1 MSDPPQ
7 PFGPFGGFDLSQ
19 MLRFLQ
25 SDGPVHWEVARQVA
39 RWVAL
44 EGQSEPPVAAEDRAR
59 MGEVASAAEQRVLA
73 ETGEPRPSRPPGGP
87 GVSPGAVALL
97 GRAEWAD
104 QALETLRPVLEK
116 LAVSLQGELP
126 EPGEEGDMP
135 NPFAGLFGMGPGGPG
150 TGGPGTGGPGAGGEG
165 GTGGQGPMGA
175 NPLAGMFGALGPLL
189 LGVQCG
195 FVVGQLAQSLLSE
208 HDLLLPIADPPRP
221 ALVVPNLDAF
231 HESWSIPAD
240 DLCFYLAIG
249 EAVRSRI
256 VSRPWIRER
265 LVGLATD
272 YVSSF
277 RIDPSALEAQLGS
290 IDISDPSSFENPM
303 LDPDALLGA
312 MQSPEQLAV
321 LERFQL
327 TTAVLESYADSVAER
342 IGEPMIKTLSTIREA
357 MRRHRVERSEA
368 DRFIQRL
375 LGLDP
380 SRRLHDQAAAF
391 CRGVVERAGAD
402 ALGRLLESESMLP
415 TPAELEAP
423 GLWLAR
429 IELFGEG
436 AQ

>member
-7 PFGPFGGFDLSQ
+7 PFGPFGGFDISQ

-59 MGEVASAAEQRVLA
+59 MGEVASAAEQRVMA
-73 ETGEPRPSRPPGGP
+73 ETGEPLPSRP
-87 GVSPGAVALL
+87 VVLL

-126 EPGEEGDMP
+126 EPGEEGDIP

-150 TGGPGTGGPGAGGEG
+150 SGGEG
-165 GTGGQGPMGA
+165 GAGGQGPMV

-231 HESWSIPAD
+231 HESWSIPVD

-265 LVGLATD
+265 LVRLATD

-277 RIDPSALEAQLGS
+277 KIDPSALEAQLGS

-342 IGEPMIKTLSTIREA
+342 IGEPMITTLSTIREA

-391 CRGVVERAGAD
+391 CRGVAERAGAD
-402 ALGRLLESESMLP
+402 ALDRLLESESMLP
-415 TPAELEAP
+415 TPNELEAP

-436 AQ
+436 AE

>member
-7 PFGPFGGFDLSQ
+7 PFGPFGGFDISQ

-44 EGQSEPPVAAEDRAR
+44 EGQTEPSVAAEDRAR

-73 ETGEPRPSRPPGGP
+73 ETGEP
-87 GVSPGAVALL
+87 SPGRPVSLL

-126 EPGEEGDMP
+126 EPGQEGDMP

-150 TGGPGTGGPGAGGEG
+150 SGGESG
-165 GTGGQGPMGA
+165 AGGQGPMG

-231 HESWSIPAD
+231 HESWSIPVD

-265 LVGLATD
+265 LVRLATD

-277 RIDPSALEAQLGS
+277 KIDPSALEAQLGS

-312 MQSPEQLAV
+312 MQSPEQMAV

-342 IGEPMIKTLSTIREA
+342 IGEPMIKTLPTIREA
-357 MRRHRVERSEA
+357 MRRHRIERSEA

-391 CRGVVERAGAD
+391 CRGVAERAGAD
-402 ALGRLLESESMLP
+402 ALDRLLESESMLP
-415 TPAELEAP
+415 TPNELEAP

-436 AQ
+436 AE

>member
-7 PFGPFGGFDLSQ
+7 PLGPFGGFDLTQ

-25 SDGPVHWEVARQVA
+25 SDGPVHWEIARQVA

-44 EGQSEPPVAAEDRAR
+44 EGQSEPSVPSADRAR
-59 MGEVASAAEQRVLA
+59 LAEVVPAAEQRVLA
-73 ETGEPRPSRPPGGP
+73 ETGEPPPSRPPGP
-87 GVSPGAVALL
+87 GVASGATVALL

-116 LAVSLQGELP
+116 LAVSLQGDLSGLA
-126 EPGEEGDMP
+126 GEGEQGDRP
-135 NPFAGLFGMGPGGPG
+135 NPMADNPLAGLFGMGSGAEGGPG
-150 TGGPGTGGPGAGGEG
+150 
-165 GTGGQGPMGA
+165 QMGA
-175 NPLAGMFGALGPLL
+175 NPFAGMFGAIGPLL

-195 FVVGQLAQSLLSE
+195 FMVGQLAQTLLSE
-208 HDLLLPIADPPRP
+208 HDFLLPVADPPRP
-221 ALVVPNLDAF
+221 ALIVPNLEAF
-231 HESWSIPAD
+231 REAWSIPAD
-240 DLCFYLAIG
+240 DLRFYLALN

-256 VSRPWIRER
+256 AARPWVRER
-265 LVGLATD
+265 LVRLASD

-277 RIDPSALEAQLGS
+277 RIDASALEAQLGTF
-290 IDISDPSSFENPM
+290 DLSDPSSLEGAA

-327 TTAVLESYADSVAER
+327 TTAVLESYGDSVVER
-342 IGEPMIKTLSTIREA
+342 LAEPMIKSLPTIREA

-380 SRRLHDQAAAF
+380 SRRLHDQAGAF
-391 CRGVVERAGAD
+391 CRGVEERAGAG
-402 ALGRLLESESMLP
+402 ALERLLESEAMLP

-429 IELFGEG
+429 IELFGGETE
-436 AQ
+436 

>member
-7 PFGPFGGFDLSQ
+7 PLGPFGGFDLSQ

-44 EGQSEPPVAAEDRAR
+44 EGGGEPTVPAADRAR
-59 MGEVASAAEQRVLA
+59 LAEVVPAAEQRVLA
-73 ETGEPRPSRPPGGP
+73 ETGEAPPSP
-87 GVSPGAVALL
+87 SVALL
-97 GRAEWAD
+97 GRGEWAD
-104 QALETLRPVLEK
+104 QALQTLRPVLEQ
-116 LAVSLQGELP
+116 LAVSLQGDLP
-126 EPGEEGDMP
+126 DLTAQAGESGDAD
-135 NPFAGLFGMGPGGPG
+135 NPFAGLFGMGMGPGGPG
-150 TGGPGTGGPGAGGEG
+150 GE
-165 GTGGQGPMGA
+165 MGA
-175 NPLAGMFGALGPLL
+175 NPLAGMAGMFGALGPLL

-195 FVVGQLAQSLLSE
+195 FMVGQLAQGLLSE

-221 ALVVPNLDAF
+221 SLIVPNLEAF
-231 HESWSIPAD
+231 HAAWSIPAD
-240 DLCFYLAIG
+240 DLRFYLALG
-249 EAVRSRI
+249 EGVRSRI
-256 VSRPWIRER
+256 VARPWIRER
-265 LVGLATD
+265 LVRLASE

-277 RIDPSALEAQLGS
+277 KIDTAALEAQLGS
-290 IDISDPSSFENPM
+290 IDLSDPSSFEGAM
-303 LDPDALLGA
+303 LDPDAMLGA

-327 TTAVLESYADSVAER
+327 TTAVLESYADFVVER
-342 IGEPMIKTLSTIREA
+342 LAEPMIKSLPTIREA

-380 SRRLHDQAAAF
+380 SRRLHDQAGAF
-391 CRGVVERAGAD
+391 CRGVTERAGSP
-402 ALGRLLESESMLP
+402 ALDRLLETEAMLP

-429 IELFGEG
+429 IELFGGETG
-436 AQ
+436 

>member
-7 PFGPFGGFDLSQ
+7 PLNPFGGFDLSQ

-44 EGQSEPPVAAEDRAR
+44 EGQGEPPVAAADRAR
-59 MGEVASAAEQRVLA
+59 LAEVAPAAEQLVLG
-73 ETGEPRPSRPPGGP
+73 ETGEPPAGP
-87 GVSPGAVALL
+87 VALV

-104 QALETLRPVLEK
+104 QALQTLRPILEG

-126 EPGEEGDMP
+126 DLPAGGEGEEGDVP
-135 NPFAGLFGMGPGGPG
+135 NPFAGTPFAGMFGFGVPGPGG
-150 TGGPGTGGPGAGGEG
+150 GPGGAAGGEAG
-165 GTGGQGPMGA
+165 GM
-175 NPLAGMFGALGPLL
+175 NPLAGMAGMFGALGPLL
-189 LGVQCG
+189 LGIQCG
-195 FVVGQLAQSLLSE
+195 FMVGQLAQGLLSE

-221 ALVVPNLDAF
+221 SLIVPNVEAF
-231 HESWSIPAD
+231 HQAWSVPAD
-240 DLCFYLAIG
+240 DLRFYLALA

-256 VSRPWIRER
+256 VARPWVRER
-265 LVGLATD
+265 LVRLASE

-277 RIDPSALEAQLGS
+277 RIDPAALEAQLGS
-290 IDISDPSSFENPM
+290 IDLTDPSSFEGAM
-303 LDPDALLGA
+303 LDPDAMLGA

-327 TTAVLESYADSVAER
+327 TTAVLESYADHVVERLAE
-342 IGEPMIKTLSTIREA
+342 PLLKSLPTIREA

-380 SRRLHDQAAAF
+380 SRRLHDQAAGF
-391 CRGVVERAGAD
+391 CRGVEERAGRASLD
-402 ALGRLLESESMLP
+402 RLLESEAMLP

-429 IELFGEG
+429 IELFGEETE
-436 AQ
+436 

>member
-25 SDGPVHWEVARQVA
+25 SEGPVHWEVARQVA

-44 EGQSEPPVAAEDRAR
+44 EGQAEPPVAAEDRAR

-73 ETGEPRPSRPPGGP
+73 ETGEPSPSR
-87 GVSPGAVALL
+87 SVALL

-104 QALETLRPVLEK
+104 QAFQTLRPVLEK

-135 NPFAGLFGMGPGGPG
+135 NPFAGLFGMGPGPG
-150 TGGPGTGGPGAGGEG
+150 APGSGGAPGAGGEPGAG
-165 GTGGQGPMGA
+165 GPGPMGA

-221 ALVVPNLDAF
+221 ALVVPNLEAF

-240 DLCFYLAIG
+240 DLCFYLALG

-256 VSRPWIRER
+256 VTRPWIRER
-265 LVGLATD
+265 LVRLATE

-277 RIDPSALEAQLGS
+277 KIDPSALEAQLGS
-290 IDISDPSSFENPM
+290 IDLSDPSSFEGPM

-327 TTAVLESYADSVAER
+327 TTAVLESYADSVVER

-357 MRRHRVERSEA
+357 VRRHRVERSEA

-391 CRGVVERAGAD
+391 CRGVAERVGAD
-402 ALGRLLESESMLP
+402 ALDRLLESESMLP

-429 IELFGEG
+429 IELFGEENE
-436 AQ
+436 

>member
-7 PFGPFGGFDLSQ
+7 PFGPFGGFDLSH

-44 EGQSEPPVAAEDRAR
+44 QGEGEPAIPAEDRAR
-59 MGEVASAAEQRVLA
+59 LTEVSVAAEQRVLA
-73 ETGEPRPSRPPGGP
+73 ETGEPPPAA
-87 GVSPGAVALL
+87 SLALL

-104 QALETLRPVLEK
+104 QALQTLRPVLEG
-116 LAVSLQGELP
+116 LSVSLQGDLP
-126 EPGEEGDMP
+126 ENSGDMP
-135 NPFAGLFGMGPGGPG
+135 NPFAGLFGMGPGA
-150 TGGPGTGGPGAGGEG
+150 GGPGGPGGSGGPGGEG
-165 GTGGQGPMGA
+165 GA
-175 NPLAGMFGALGPLL
+175 NPFAGMFGALGPLL

-195 FVVGQLAQSLLSE
+195 FMVGQLAQGLLSE
-208 HDLLLPIADPPRP
+208 HDLLLPVADPPRP
-221 ALVVPNLDAF
+221 SLIVPNLEAF
-231 HESWSIPAD
+231 HEAWSIPAD
-240 DLCFYLAIG
+240 DLRFYMALAEG
-249 EAVRSRI
+249 VRSRI
-256 VSRPWIRER
+256 VAHPWVRER
-265 LVGLATD
+265 LVGLASE

-277 RIDPSALEAQLGS
+277 RVDTSALEAQLGS
-290 IDISDPSSFENPM
+290 FDLSDPSSFEGAMP
-303 LDPDALLGA
+303 DPDTLLGA

-327 TTAVLESYADSVAER
+327 TTAVLESYADVVVER
-342 IGEPMIKTLSTIREA
+342 LAEPMIKSLPTIREA

-391 CRGVVERAGAD
+391 CRGVEERAGAA
-402 ALGRLLESESMLP
+402 ALDRLLQSESMLP
-415 TPAELEAP
+415 TPAELQAP

-429 IELFGEG
+429 IDLFGGETG
-436 AQ
+436 

>member
-1 MSDPPQ
+1 
-7 PFGPFGGFDLSQ
+7 

-44 EGQSEPPVAAEDRAR
+44 EGQTEPAVPAEDKAR
-59 MGEVASAAEQRVLA
+59 LAEVVPAAEQRVLG
-73 ETGEPRPSRPPGGP
+73 ETGEPGPSRP
-87 GVSPGAVALL
+87 VALL

-104 QALETLRPVLEK
+104 QALQTLRPVLER
-116 LAVSLQGELP
+116 LAVSMQGDLSELT
-126 EPGEEGDMP
+126 GEAGGDDEGDGSDPMAG
-135 NPFAGLFGMGPGGPG
+135 NPFAALFGMGPGAGG
-150 TGGPGTGGPGAGGEG
+150 AGGQGGPGD
-165 GTGGQGPMGA
+165 MGA

-195 FVVGQLAQSLLSE
+195 FMVGQLAQSLLSE
-208 HDLLLPIADPPRP
+208 HDFLLPIADPPRP
-221 ALVVPNLDAF
+221 ALIVPNLEAF
-231 HESWSIPAD
+231 HANWSIPAD
-240 DLCFYLAIG
+240 DLRFYLALG
-249 EAVRSRI
+249 EAVRSR
-256 VSRPWIRER
+256 VVARPWVRER
-265 LVGLATD
+265 LVGLASD

-277 RIDPSALEAQLGS
+277 RVDPSALEAQLGS
-290 IDISDPSSFENPM
+290 FDLSDPSSLEGAA

-312 MQSPEQLAV
+312 MQSPEQMAV

-327 TTAVLESYADSVAER
+327 TTAVLETYADCVVDR
-342 IGEPMIKTLSTIREA
+342 VGEPMIKSLPTIREA

-391 CRGVVERAGAD
+391 CRGVEERAGAA
-402 ALGRLLESESMLP
+402 ALDRLLEAESMLP

-429 IELFGEG
+429 IELFGGEP
-436 AQ
+436 Q

>member
-7 PFGPFGGFDLSQ
+7 PLGPFGGFGGFDLSQ

-44 EGQSEPPVAAEDRAR
+44 EGEAEPTVAADDKAR

-73 ETGEPRPSRPPGGP
+73 ETGQQAPGH
-87 GVSPGAVALL
+87 AVALL

-104 QALETLRPVLEK
+104 QALQTLRPVLEK
-116 LAVSLQGELP
+116 LAVGLQGEMP
-126 EPGEEGDMP
+126 EPGEEGEMP
-135 NPFAGLFGMGPGGPG
+135 NPFAGLFGMGAGPG
-150 TGGPGTGGPGAGGEG
+150 MPGAGDQPG
-165 GTGGQGPMGA
+165 GGGPGPMGA

-195 FVVGQLAQSLLSE
+195 FMVGQLAQSLLSE
-208 HDLLLPIADPPRP
+208 HDFLLPIADPPRP
-221 ALVVPNLDAF
+221 ALIVPNLEAF

-240 DLCFYLAIG
+240 DLRFYLALG

-256 VSRPWIRER
+256 VSRPWVRER
-265 LVGLATD
+265 LVRLATE

-277 RIDPSALEAQLGS
+277 RMDPSALEAQLGS
-290 IDISDPSSFENPM
+290 IDISDPSSFEGPM

-312 MQSPEQLAV
+312 MQSPEQMAV

-327 TTAVLESYADSVAER
+327 TTAVLESYADSLAER
-342 IGEPMIKTLSTIREA
+342 IGEPMIKSLSTIREA

-391 CRGVVERAGAD
+391 CRGVLERAGAD
-402 ALGRLLESESMLP
+402 ALDRLLESESMLP

-429 IELFGEG
+429 IELFSGEEG
-436 AQ
+436 GGGPV

>member
-7 PFGPFGGFDLSQ
+7 PFGPFGGFDISQ

-44 EGQSEPPVAAEDRAR
+44 EGQSEPSVSAEDRAR
-59 MGEVASAAEQRVLA
+59 MAQVASAAEQRVLA
-73 ETGEPRPSRPPGGP
+73 ETGEPAPSRPL
-87 GVSPGAVALL
+87 ALL

-104 QALETLRPVLEK
+104 QALQTLRPVLEK

-126 EPGEEGDMP
+126 KPGEEGDMP
-135 NPFAGLFGMGPGGPG
+135 NPFAGLFGMGPGP
-150 TGGPGTGGPGAGGEG
+150 GGPGTGGHSGAPGSGGEG
-165 GTGGQGPMGA
+165 GAGGQGPMGA

-208 HDLLLPIADPPRP
+208 HDLLLPIAEPPRP
-221 ALVVPNLDAF
+221 ALIVPNLDAF

-265 LVGLATD
+265 LVRLATD

-277 RIDPSALEAQLGS
+277 KIDPSALEAQLGS

-380 SRRLHDQAAAF
+380 SRRRHDEAAAF
-391 CRGVVERAGAD
+391 CRGVAERAGAD
-402 ALGRLLESESMLP
+402 ALDRLLESESMLP
-415 TPAELEAP
+415 TRAELEAP

-429 IELFGEG
+429 IELFEEG
-436 AQ
+436 TE

>member
-44 EGQSEPPVAAEDRAR
+44 EGQSESSISAEDRSR
-59 MGEVASAAEQRVLA
+59 MSEVASAAEQRVLA
-73 ETGEPRPSRPPGGP
+73 ETGEPPPGR
-87 GVSPGAVALL
+87 SLALL

-104 QALETLRPVLEK
+104 QALQTLRPVLEK
-116 LAVSLQGELP
+116 LAVSLQGEPP

-135 NPFAGLFGMGPGGPG
+135 NPFAGLFGMGAGAGTSGSGEEPGPG
-150 TGGPGTGGPGAGGEG
+150 R
-165 GTGGQGPMGA
+165 QGPMGA

-195 FVVGQLAQSLLSE
+195 FMVGQLAQSLLSE

-221 ALVVPNLDAF
+221 AMIVPNLEAF
-231 HESWSIPAD
+231 SESWSIPAD
-240 DLCFYLAIG
+240 DLRFYLALG

-256 VSRPWIRER
+256 VNRPWVRER
-265 LVGLATD
+265 LVRLATE

-290 IDISDPSSFENPM
+290 IDLSDPSSLQQGPM

-327 TTAVLESYADSVAER
+327 TTAVLESYADAVVER
-342 IGEPMIKTLSTIREA
+342 LGEPMIKSLSTIREA
-357 MRRHRVERSEA
+357 MRRHRVARSEA

-391 CRGVVERAGAD
+391 CRGVEERAGAE
-402 ALGRLLESESMLP
+402 ALDRLLEGESMLP

-436 AQ
+436 PG

>member
-7 PFGPFGGFDLSQ
+7 PFGPFGGFDISQ

-44 EGQSEPPVAAEDRAR
+44 EGQSEPSVTAEDRAR
-59 MGEVASAAEQRVLA
+59 MGQVASAAEQRVLA
-73 ETGEPRPSRPPGGP
+73 ETGEPAPSRPGGSGLSP
-87 GVSPGAVALL
+87 GVTVALL

-104 QALETLRPVLEK
+104 QALQTLRPVLEK

-126 EPGEEGDMP
+126 KPGEEGDMP

-150 TGGPGTGGPGAGGEG
+150 SGGEG
-165 GTGGQGPMGA
+165 DAGGQGPMGA

-208 HDLLLPIADPPRP
+208 HDLLLPIAEPPRP
-221 ALVVPNLDAF
+221 ALVVPNLDTF

-265 LVGLATD
+265 LVRLATD

-277 RIDPSALEAQLGS
+277 KIDPSALEAQLGS

-357 MRRHRVERSEA
+357 MRRHRVQRSEA

-391 CRGVVERAGAD
+391 CRGVAERAGAD
-402 ALGRLLESESMLP
+402 ALDRLLERESMLP

-436 AQ
+436 TE

>member
-1 MSDPPQ
+1 
-7 PFGPFGGFDLSQ
+7 
-19 MLRFLQ
+19 LQ
-25 SDGPVHWEVARQVA
+25 
-39 RWVAL
+39 
-44 EGQSEPPVAAEDRAR
+44 
-59 MGEVASAAEQRVLA
+59 
-73 ETGEPRPSRPPGGP
+73 
-87 GVSPGAVALL
+87 
-97 GRAEWAD
+97 
-104 QALETLRPVLEK
+104 TLRPVLEK

-135 NPFAGLFGMGPGGPG
+135 NPFAGLFGMGSGPGGPG
-150 TGGPGTGGPGAGGEG
+150 GAPGSGGEG
-165 GTGGQGPMGA
+165 GAGGQGPMGG
-175 NPLAGMFGALGPLL
+175 NPLAGMLGALGPLL

-208 HDLLLPIADPPRP
+208 HDLLLPIAEPPRP

-265 LVGLATD
+265 LVRLATD

-277 RIDPSALEAQLGS
+277 KIDPSALEAQLGS

-312 MQSPEQLAV
+312 MQSPEQLEV

-342 IGEPMIKTLSTIREA
+342 IGEPMITTLSTIREA

-380 SRRLHDQAAAF
+380 SRRRHDQASAF
-391 CRGVVERAGAD
+391 CRGVAERAGAD
-402 ALGRLLESESMLP
+402 ALDRLLENESMLP
-415 TPAELEAP
+415 TTAELEAP

-436 AQ
+436 TE

>member
-1 MSDPPQ
+1 
-7 PFGPFGGFDLSQ
+7 

-44 EGQSEPPVAAEDRAR
+44 EGEAEPRVAAEDRTR
-59 MGEVASAAEQRVLA
+59 LGEVATAAEQRVLA
-73 ETGEPRPSRPPGGP
+73 ETGEQPPSR
-87 GVSPGAVALL
+87 SVALL

-104 QALETLRPVLEK
+104 QALQTLRPVLEK
-116 LAVSLQGELP
+116 LAVGLQGEP
-126 EPGEEGDMP
+126 PQPGEEGEMP
-135 NPFAGLFGMGPGGPG
+135 NPFAGLFGMGPNLGGQSMGGPG
-150 TGGPGTGGPGAGGEG
+150 TGGPGSGDEPGAAGPG
-165 GTGGQGPMGA
+165 GPMGA

-195 FVVGQLAQSLLSE
+195 FMVGQLAQSLLSE

-221 ALVVPNLDAF
+221 ALIAPNLERF
-231 HESWSIPAD
+231 SGSWSIPSD
-240 DLCFYLAIG
+240 DLRFYLALG

-256 VSRPWIRER
+256 VNRPWVRER
-265 LVGLATD
+265 LVRLATE

-290 IDISDPSSFENPM
+290 MDLSDPSSMQGPM

-312 MQSPEQLAV
+312 MQSPEQMAV

-327 TTAVLESYADSVAER
+327 TTAVLESYADWVVDR
-342 IGEPMIKTLSTIREA
+342 IGEPMIKSLSTIREA

-368 DRFIQRL
+368 DRFIQKL

-391 CRGVVERAGAD
+391 CRGVEERAGAG
-402 ALGRLLESESMLP
+402 ALDKLLQSESMLP

-429 IELFGEG
+429 IELFGGEEG
-436 AQ
+436 GGGSV

>member
-7 PFGPFGGFDLSQ
+7 PLGPFGGFDLSQ

-59 MGEVASAAEQRVLA
+59 LGEVATAAEQRVLA
-73 ETGEPRPSRPPGGP
+73 ETGEPPPSR
-87 GVSPGAVALL
+87 SVALL

-104 QALETLRPVLEK
+104 QALQTLRPVLEK
-116 LAVSLQGELP
+116 LAVSLQGEPP

-135 NPFAGLFGMGPGGPG
+135 NPFAGLFGMGPGAGPG
-150 TGGPGTGGPGAGGEG
+150 AAPGDEPGAGGA
-165 GTGGQGPMGA
+165 GPMGA

-195 FVVGQLAQSLLSE
+195 FMVGQLAQSLLSE

-221 ALVVPNLDAF
+221 AMIVPNIQAF

-240 DLCFYLAIG
+240 DLRFYLALG
-249 EAVRSRI
+249 EAVRSRT
-256 VSRPWIRER
+256 VTRPWVRER
-265 LVGLATD
+265 LVRLATE

-290 IDISDPSSFENPM
+290 IDLSDPSSLQGPM

-312 MQSPEQLAV
+312 MQSPEQMAV

-327 TTAVLESYADSVAER
+327 TTAVLETYADSVVER
-342 IGEPMIKTLSTIREA
+342 IGEPMIKSLSTIREA

-380 SRRLHDQAAAF
+380 SRRLHDQAGAF
-391 CRGVVERAGAD
+391 CRGVAERAGAG
-402 ALGRLLESESMLP
+402 ALDRLLESESMLP

-429 IELFGEG
+429 IELFGEE
-436 AQ
+436 AE

>member
-7 PFGPFGGFDLSQ
+7 PLGPFGGFDLSQ

-44 EGQSEPPVAAEDRAR
+44 EGEAEPTVAAEHRAR
-59 MGEVASAAEQRVLA
+59 LGEVASAAEQRVLA
-73 ETGEPRPSRPPGGP
+73 ETGEQPPSQP
-87 GVSPGAVALL
+87 VALL

-104 QALETLRPVLEK
+104 QALQTLRPVLEK
-116 LAVSLQGELP
+116 LAVSLQGEPP
-126 EPGEEGDMP
+126 EPGEAGDMP
-135 NPFAGLFGMGPGGPG
+135 NPFAGLFGMGPGA
-150 TGGPGTGGPGAGGEG
+150 GGPGAGGEAGDG
-165 GTGGQGPMGA
+165 GLGPMGG

-195 FVVGQLAQSLLSE
+195 FMVGQLAQSLLSE

-221 ALVVPNLDAF
+221 AMIVPNLEAF
-231 HESWSIPAD
+231 HESWSIPPD
-240 DLCFYLAIG
+240 DLRFYLALG
-249 EAVRSRI
+249 EAVRARI
-256 VSRPWIRER
+256 VSRSWIRER
-265 LVGLATD
+265 LVRLATE

-290 IDISDPSSFENPM
+290 IDLSDPSSMQGPM

-312 MQSPEQLAV
+312 MQSPEQMAV

-327 TTAVLESYADSVAER
+327 TTAVLETYADSVVER
-342 IGEPMIKTLSTIREA
+342 IGEPMIKSLSTIREA

-391 CRGVVERAGAD
+391 CRGVEERAGAA
-402 ALGRLLESESMLP
+402 ALDRLLESESMLP

-436 AQ
+436 TE

>member
-7 PFGPFGGFDLSQ
+7 PLGPFGGFDLTQ

-25 SDGPVHWEVARQVA
+25 SDGPVHWEIAKQVA

-44 EGQSEPPVAAEDRAR
+44 EGQNEPTVPAADRSR
-59 MGEVASAAEQRVLA
+59 LGEVVPAAEQRVLA
-73 ETGEPRPSRPPGGP
+73 ETGEAPPSR
-87 GVSPGAVALL
+87 SIALL

-104 QALETLRPVLEK
+104 QALVTLRPVLEK
-116 LAVSLQGELP
+116 LAVSLQGDLSELT
-126 EPGEEGDMP
+126 GEEGDDRPNPMAD
-135 NPFAGLFGMGPGGPG
+135 NPFAGLFGMGSGGAGAGGPG
-150 TGGPGTGGPGAGGEG
+150 
-165 GTGGQGPMGA
+165 QMGA
-175 NPLAGMFGALGPLL
+175 NPLAGMFGAIGPLL

-195 FVVGQLAQSLLSE
+195 FMVGQLAQTLLSE

-221 ALVVPNLDAF
+221 ALIVPNLEAF
-231 HESWSIPAD
+231 HDAWSIPAD
-240 DLCFYLAIG
+240 DLRFYLSLN

-256 VSRPWIRER
+256 AARPWVRER
-265 LVGLATD
+265 LVRLASD

-277 RIDPSALEAQLGS
+277 RIDPSALEAQLGAF
-290 IDISDPSSFENPM
+290 DLSDPSSLEGAA

-327 TTAVLESYADSVAER
+327 TTAVLESYGDSVVER
-342 IGEPMIKTLSTIREA
+342 LAEPMIQSLPTIREA

-380 SRRLHDQAAAF
+380 SRRLHDQAGAF
-391 CRGVVERAGAD
+391 CRGVEERAGAG
-402 ALGRLLESESMLP
+402 ALDRLLESEAMLP

-429 IELFGEG
+429 IELFGGERT
-436 AQ
+436 

>member
-7 PFGPFGGFDLSQ
+7 PLGPFGGFDLSQ

-44 EGQSEPPVAAEDRAR
+44 EGEAEPSVAAADRAR

-73 ETGEPRPSRPPGGP
+73 ETGEPQPGRPGGP
-87 GVSPGAVALL
+87 GVSPGETMALL

-104 QALETLRPVLEK
+104 QALQTLRPVLEK
-116 LAVSLQGELP
+116 LAVSLQGEMP
-126 EPGEEGDMP
+126 EPGDEGEMP
-135 NPFAGLFGMGPGGPG
+135 NPFAGLFGMGAGPGMPGAGDQPGGGPG
-150 TGGPGTGGPGAGGEG
+150 
-165 GTGGQGPMGA
+165 PMGM

-195 FVVGQLAQSLLSE
+195 FMVGQLAQSLLSE
-208 HDLLLPIADPPRP
+208 HDFLLPIADPPRP
-221 ALVVPNLDAF
+221 ALIVPNLEAF
-231 HESWSIPAD
+231 SESWSIPAD
-240 DLCFYLAIG
+240 DLRFYLALG

-256 VSRPWIRER
+256 VSRPWVRER
-265 LVGLATD
+265 LVRLATD

-290 IDISDPSSFENPM
+290 IDISDPSSFEGPM

-312 MQSPEQLAV
+312 MQSPEQMAV

-327 TTAVLESYADSVAER
+327 TTAVLESYADALAER
-342 IGEPMIKTLSTIREA
+342 IGEPMIKSLSTIREA

-380 SRRLHDQAAAF
+380 SRRLHDEAAAF

-402 ALGRLLESESMLP
+402 ALDRLLESESMLP

-436 AQ
+436 TE

>member
-7 PFGPFGGFDLSQ
+7 PLGPFGGFGGFDLSQ

-44 EGQSEPPVAAEDRAR
+44 EGGTEKPVAADDRSR
-59 MGEVASAAEQRVLA
+59 MSEVASAAEQRVLA
-73 ETGEPRPSRPPGGP
+73 ETGEQPPSQ
-87 GVSPGAVALL
+87 SVALL

-104 QALETLRPVLEK
+104 QALQTLRPVLEK

-126 EPGEEGDMP
+126 EPGEGGDMP
-135 NPFAGLFGMGPGGPG
+135 NPFAGLFGMGPAGPG
-150 TGGPGTGGPGAGGEG
+150 QPGAGGEPGAG
-165 GTGGQGPMGA
+165 GPGPTPGA

-195 FVVGQLAQSLLSE
+195 FVVGQLAQTLLSE
-208 HDLLLPIADPPRP
+208 HDLLLPIADPPKP
-221 ALVVPNLDAF
+221 ALILPNLETFA
-231 HESWSIPAD
+231 ESWSIPAD
-240 DLCFYLAIG
+240 DLRFYLSLG
-249 EAVRSRI
+249 EALRSRI
-256 VSRPWIRER
+256 VARPWVRER
-265 LVGLATD
+265 LARLATE

-277 RIDPSALEAQLGS
+277 RVDPSALEAQLGS
-290 IDISDPSSFENPM
+290 IDLSDPSSMQGPM

-321 LERFQL
+321 LERLQL
-327 TTAVLESYADSVAER
+327 TTAVLETYADSVVER
-342 IGEPMIKTLSTIREA
+342 IGEPMIKSLSTIREA

-380 SRRLHDQAAAF
+380 SRRLHDQATAF
-391 CRGVVERAGAD
+391 CRGVEERAGVD
-402 ALGRLLESESMLP
+402 ALDRLLENESMLP
-415 TPAELEAP
+415 TPAELAAP

-429 IELFGEG
+429 IELFGGE
-436 AQ
+436 AE

>member
-44 EGQSEPPVAAEDRAR
+44 QGEAEPTLPAEDRAHLS
-59 MGEVASAAEQRVLA
+59 GVVAAAEQRVLA
-73 ETGEPRPSRPPGGP
+73 ETGEPPPSP
-87 GVSPGAVALL
+87 SVALL

-104 QALETLRPVLEK
+104 QALQTLRPVLER
-116 LAVSLQGELP
+116 LAVSLQGDLP
-126 EPGEEGDMP
+126 EATGDMP
-135 NPFAGLFGMGPGGPG
+135 NPFAGLFGPVPEPGGGPGGPG
-150 TGGPGTGGPGAGGEG
+150 GPGDS
-165 GTGGQGPMGA
+165 GQTGA
-175 NPLAGMFGALGPLL
+175 NPFAGMVGAIGPLL

-195 FVVGQLAQSLLSE
+195 FMVGQLAQGLLSE
-208 HDLLLPIADPPRP
+208 HDFLLPIADPPRP
-221 ALVVPNLDAF
+221 ALIVPNLEAF
-231 HESWSIPAD
+231 GEAWSVPAD
-240 DLCFYLAIG
+240 DLRFYLALA

-256 VSRPWIRER
+256 SGRAWVRER
-265 LVGLATD
+265 LVRLASD

-277 RIDPSALEAQLGS
+277 RIDMSALEAQLGS
-290 IDISDPSSFENPM
+290 FDPSDPSSFEGAMP
-303 LDPDALLGA
+303 DPDALLGA
-312 MQSPEQLAV
+312 MQSPEQLAT

-327 TTAVLESYADSVAER
+327 TTAVLETYADSVVER
-342 IGEPMIKTLSTIREA
+342 LAEPMIKSLATIREA
-357 MRRHRVERSEA
+357 MRRHQVERSEA

-380 SRRLHDQAAAF
+380 SRRLHDQASAF
-391 CRGVVERAGAD
+391 CHGVEERAGAA
-402 ALGRLLESESMLP
+402 ALDRLSESESMLP

-429 IELFGEG
+429 IELFGGESS
-436 AQ
+436 

>member
-7 PFGPFGGFDLSQ
+7 PMGPFGGFDLSQ

-44 EGQSEPPVAAEDRAR
+44 EGEAEPRVVAEDRTR
-59 MGEVASAAEQRVLA
+59 LGEVATAAEQRVLA
-73 ETGEPRPSRPPGGP
+73 ETGEQPPSR
-87 GVSPGAVALL
+87 SVALL
-97 GRAEWAD
+97 SRAEWAD
-104 QALETLRPVLEK
+104 QALQTLRPVLEK
-116 LAVSLQGELP
+116 LAVSLQGEPP
-126 EPGEEGDMP
+126 EPGEEGDMG
-135 NPFAGLFGMGPGGPG
+135 NPFAGLFGMGPAM
-150 TGGPGTGGPGAGGEG
+150 GGPGASGPGSGDEPGGPG
-165 GTGGQGPMGA
+165 GPMGA

-195 FVVGQLAQSLLSE
+195 FMVGQLAQSLLSE

-221 ALVVPNLDAF
+221 ALIVPNLEAF
-231 HESWSIPAD
+231 SESWSIPPD
-240 DLCFYLAIG
+240 DLRFYLALG
-249 EAVRSRI
+249 EAVRARI
-256 VSRPWIRER
+256 VTRPWVRER
-265 LVGLATD
+265 LVRLATE

-290 IDISDPSSFENPM
+290 MDLSDPSSMQGPM

-312 MQSPEQLAV
+312 MQSPDQLAV

-327 TTAVLESYADSVAER
+327 TTAVLESYADSVVER
-342 IGEPMIKTLSTIREA
+342 IGEPMIKSLSTIREA

-368 DRFIQRL
+368 DRFMQKL

-380 SRRLHDQAAAF
+380 SRRLHDQAAVF
-391 CRGVVERAGAD
+391 CRGVEERAGAG
-402 ALGRLLESESMLP
+402 ALDKLTQSESMLP

-429 IELFGEG
+429 IELFGGEEG
-436 AQ
+436 GGGSV

>member
-44 EGQSEPPVAAEDRAR
+44 EGQTEPPVAAEDRAR

-73 ETGEPRPSRPPGGP
+73 ETGEPPPSR
-87 GVSPGAVALL
+87 SVALL

-104 QALETLRPVLEK
+104 QALQTLRPVLEK
-116 LAVSLQGELP
+116 LAVSLQGEMP

-135 NPFAGLFGMGPGGPG
+135 NPFAGLFGMGPGAGA
-150 TGGPGTGGPGAGGEG
+150 PGAGGEG
-165 GTGGQGPMGA
+165 GAGGRGPAEA

-208 HDLLLPIADPPRP
+208 HDLLLPIAEPPRP
-221 ALVVPNLDAF
+221 ALIVPNLGAF

-265 LVGLATD
+265 LVRLATE

-277 RIDPSALEAQLGS
+277 KIDPSALEAQLGS
-290 IDISDPSSFENPM
+290 IDLSDPSSFEGPM

-327 TTAVLESYADSVAER
+327 TTAVLESYADSVADR

-380 SRRLHDQAAAF
+380 SRRLHDQAGAF
-391 CRGVVERAGAD
+391 CRGVEERAGAD
-402 ALGRLLESESMLP
+402 ALDRLLESESMLP

-429 IELFGEG
+429 IELFGQGLE
-436 AQ
+436 

>member
-1 MSDPPQ
+1 
-7 PFGPFGGFDLSQ
+7 

-44 EGQSEPPVAAEDRAR
+44 EGQNEPAVPAEDKAR
-59 MGEVASAAEQRVLA
+59 LAEVVPAAEQRVMG
-73 ETGEPRPSRPPGGP
+73 ETGEPPPSRP
-87 GVSPGAVALL
+87 VALL
-97 GRAEWAD
+97 SRAEWAD
-104 QALETLRPVLEK
+104 QALQTLRPVLEK
-116 LAVSLQGELP
+116 LAVSLQGEMP

-135 NPFAGLFGMGPGGPG
+135 NPFAGLFGMGPGAGAPG
-150 TGGPGTGGPGAGGEG
+150 SGAPGSGDQPGAGGP
-165 GTGGQGPMGA
+165 GPMGA

-240 DLCFYLAIG
+240 DLCFYLALG

-256 VSRPWIRER
+256 VTRRWIRER
-265 LVGLATD
+265 LVRLATE

-277 RIDPSALEAQLGS
+277 KIDPSALEAQLGS
-290 IDISDPSSFENPM
+290 IDLSDPSSFEGPM

-321 LERFQL
+321 LERLQL
-327 TTAVLESYADSVAER
+327 MTAVLESYADSVVER
-342 IGEPMIKTLSTIREA
+342 IGEPMVKTLSTIREA

-380 SRRLHDQAAAF
+380 SRRRHDQAAAF
-391 CRGVVERAGAD
+391 CRGVEERAGAE
-402 ALGRLLESESMLP
+402 ALDRLLEGEPMLP

-429 IELFGEG
+429 IELFGDQEG
-436 AQ
+436 GADSV

>member
-7 PFGPFGGFDLSQ
+7 PLGPFGGFDLSQ

-44 EGQSEPPVAAEDRAR
+44 EGQSEPSVPAEHRSR
-59 MGEVASAAEQRVLA
+59 LGEVVTAAEQRVLA
-73 ETGEPRPSRPPGGP
+73 ETGEPPPGRP
-87 GVSPGAVALL
+87 VALL

-104 QALETLRPVLEK
+104 QALQTLRPVLEK
-116 LAVSLQGELP
+116 LAVSLQGDLSQFT
-126 EPGEEGDMP
+126 GEGDEGEGSDPMAN
-135 NPFAGLFGMGPGGPG
+135 NPFAGLFGMGPGAGG
-150 TGGPGTGGPGAGGEG
+150 AGGPGGGGGPGGPGAN
-165 GTGGQGPMGA
+165 A
-175 NPLAGMFGALGPLL
+175 LAGMFGALGPLL

-195 FVVGQLAQSLLSE
+195 FMVGQLAQSLLSE
-208 HDLLLPIADPPRP
+208 HDFLLPIADPPRP
-221 ALVVPNLDAF
+221 ALIVPNLEAF
-231 HESWSIPAD
+231 HDAWSVPPD
-240 DLCFYLAIG
+240 DLRFYLALG

-256 VSRPWIRER
+256 VGRAWIRER
-265 LVGLATD
+265 LVRLASD

-277 RIDPSALEAQLGS
+277 RVDPSALEAQLGS
-290 IDISDPSSFENPM
+290 IDFSDPSSLEGAA

-327 TTAVLESYADSVAER
+327 TTAVLETYADTVVER
-342 IGEPMIKTLSTIREA
+342 LAEPMIRSLPTIREA

-391 CRGVVERAGAD
+391 CRGVEERAGAT
-402 ALGRLLESESMLP
+402 ALDRLLESEAMLP

-429 IELFGEG
+429 IELFGGET
-436 AQ
+436 

>member
-7 PFGPFGGFDLSQ
+7 PLGPFGGFGGFDLSQ

-44 EGQSEPPVAAEDRAR
+44 EGQTEQPVAAEDRAR
-59 MGEVASAAEQRVLA
+59 MSEVASAAEQRVLA
-73 ETGEPRPSRPPGGP
+73 ETGEQPASQ
-87 GVSPGAVALL
+87 SVALL

-104 QALETLRPVLEK
+104 QALQTLRPVLEK

-135 NPFAGLFGMGPGGPG
+135 NPFAGLFGMGPTGPEGGGDPGSGGP
-150 TGGPGTGGPGAGGEG
+150 
-165 GTGGQGPMGA
+165 GPMGA
-175 NPLAGMFGALGPLL
+175 NPLAGMFGAIGPLL

-208 HDLLLPIADPPRP
+208 HDLLLPIADPPKP
-221 ALVVPNLDAF
+221 AVIVPNLQTF

-240 DLCFYLAIG
+240 DLRFYLSLG

-256 VSRPWIRER
+256 VTRPWVRER
-265 LVGLATD
+265 LARLATE

-277 RIDPSALEAQLGS
+277 RVDPSALEAQLGS
-290 IDISDPSSFENPM
+290 IDLSDPSSMQGPM

-321 LERFQL
+321 LERLQL
-327 TTAVLESYADSVAER
+327 TTAVLETYADSVVER
-342 IGEPMIKTLSTIREA
+342 IGEPMIKSLSTIREA

-391 CRGVVERAGAD
+391 CRGVEERAGAA
-402 ALGRLLESESMLP
+402 ALDRLLESESMLP

-436 AQ
+436 PE

>member
-7 PFGPFGGFDLSQ
+7 PLGPFGGFDLSQ

-25 SDGPVHWEVARQVA
+25 ADGPVHWEVARQVA

-44 EGQSEPPVAAEDRAR
+44 EGEGEPAVPAADRAR
-59 MGEVASAAEQRVLA
+59 LAEVAPAAEQRVLA
-73 ETGEPRPSRPPGGP
+73 ETGEAPPAPS
-87 GVSPGAVALL
+87 VALL

-104 QALETLRPVLEK
+104 QALQTLRPVLEK

-126 EPGEEGDMP
+126 DLTTEAGEGGEAGNP
-135 NPFAGLFGMGPGGPG
+135 FAGNPFAGLFGP
-150 TGGPGTGGPGAGGEG
+150 
-165 GTGGQGPMGA
+165 GGQGPGDPGGDMGA
-175 NPLAGMFGALGPLL
+175 NPLAGMASMFGALGPLL

-195 FVVGQLAQSLLSE
+195 FMVGQLAQGLLSE

-221 ALVVPNLDAF
+221 SLIVPNLEAF
-231 HESWSIPAD
+231 HAAWSIPAD
-240 DLCFYLAIG
+240 DLRFYLALG

-256 VSRPWIRER
+256 VARPWVRER
-265 LVGLATD
+265 LVRLASE

-277 RIDPSALEAQLGS
+277 RVDTAALEAQLGS
-290 IDISDPSSFENPM
+290 IDLSDPSSFEGAV
-303 LDPDALLGA
+303 LDPDAMLGA

-327 TTAVLESYADSVAER
+327 TTAVLESYADFAVER
-342 IGEPMIKTLSTIREA
+342 LAEPMVKSLPTIREA

-380 SRRLHDQAAAF
+380 SRRLHDQASAF
-391 CRGVVERAGAD
+391 CRGVEERAGAV
-402 ALGRLLESESMLP
+402 ALDRLLDAEPMLP

-429 IELFGEG
+429 IELFGGET
-436 AQ
+436 